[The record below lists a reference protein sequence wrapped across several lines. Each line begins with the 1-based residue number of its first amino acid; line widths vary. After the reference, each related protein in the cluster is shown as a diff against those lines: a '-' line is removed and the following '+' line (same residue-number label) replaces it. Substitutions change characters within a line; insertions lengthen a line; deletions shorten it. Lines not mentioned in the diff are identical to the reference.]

1 MGPALMTGKVFL
13 SGWQHGMSNLY
24 LTASYHTNLIQYIG
38 VSFLH
43 LSRYLFV
50 LSTTFKNWN
59 AGVMYSLKEPL
70 ILRHM
75 HFSYSKKKVPL
86 QSIIHDS
93 KAKPSPSPQKHKTK
107 YSLKPVNCFNECE

>member
-1 MGPALMTGKVFL
+1 MTGKVFL

-24 LTASYHTNLIQYIG
+24 LTASYHTNLIQYMG

-59 AGVMYSLKEPL
+59 AGVIYSLTEPL
-70 ILRHM
+70 ILRHI
-75 HFSYSKKKVPL
+75 HFSCSHSKKKVPL
-86 QSIIHDS
+86 QSLIHDS
-93 KAKPSPSPQKHKTK
+93 KAKPSPSPQKHKTQN
-107 YSLKPVNCFNECE
+107 SLKPVNCFNECE